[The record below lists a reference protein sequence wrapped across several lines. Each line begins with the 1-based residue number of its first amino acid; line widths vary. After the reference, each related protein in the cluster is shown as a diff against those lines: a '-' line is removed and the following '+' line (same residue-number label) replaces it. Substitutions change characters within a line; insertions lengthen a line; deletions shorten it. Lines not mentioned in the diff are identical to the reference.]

1 MTASKTKRT
10 ISQNTVVVLCWFVY
24 TFAYLG
30 RYSYNANINLIMGD
44 FGVSHADAGLV
55 TTFFFFA
62 YAIGQVVNGLLC
74 KKYNKKWIFPI
85 VLFLS
90 SALNLLIL
98 RLPFGSFK
106 YLWILNGFLQSCLWP
121 SIVHVLGTNLDSAHM
136 ERALTIMSVTATI
149 GTIGAYGSS
158 AFFVWM
164 GNYRLTFIFVS
175 VLMSA
180 VGLAWLLLFRNNPIY
195 ALPGTKKENTGN
207 KLSGVGVVL
216 IALALF
222 AVIDNLVKDG
232 VNTWMPSLLAENFG
246 MKDESSILSTIILP
260 LLGTFGALLAVKL
273 NRVIKDFVTLA
284 LALLAV
290 AAACLACIIFFKNM
304 NAAVMVIVCGIIM
317 CVMHGVNNVITAI
330 APLKMRDKVEPGK
343 IAGILNGFCYL
354 GSTVS
359 AYGLGAIAD
368 HGGWD
373 ATFILLLTAC
383 GVGIVAGLLYLL
395 YMKFSK
401 K

>member
-1 MTASKTKRT
+1 MTISRIKPKG
-10 ISQNTVVVLCWFVY
+10 SQNTIVVLCWFVY

-30 RYSYNANINLIMGD
+30 RYSYNANINLVIGD
-44 FGVSHADAGLV
+44 FGITHADAGLV
-55 TTFFFFA
+55 STFFFFA
-62 YAIGQVVNGLLC
+62 YGIGQVVNGLLC
-74 KKYNKKWIFPI
+74 KKYNKKWIIPI
-85 VLFLS
+85 VLFIS

-98 RLPFGSFK
+98 RLPFASFK

-121 SIVHVLGTNLDSAHM
+121 SIIHVLGTNLDSEHM
-136 ERALTIMSVTATI
+136 ERALTIMSVTATV
-149 GTIGAYGSS
+149 GTILAYGAGS
-158 AFFVWM
+158 FFVWLS
-164 GNYRLTFIFVS
+164 NYRLSFIFAA

-180 VGLAWLLLFRNNPIY
+180 VGLLWLLLFQNNPIY
-195 ALPGTKKENTGN
+195 DLPGEKKKSTGSRI
-207 KLSGVGVVL
+207 SGVGVVL

-246 MKDESSILSTIILP
+246 MKDESSILSTIVLP
-260 LLGTFGALLAVKL
+260 LLGTFGAVLAVKL
-273 NRVIKDFVTLA
+273 NRIIKDFVGLA
-284 LALLAV
+284 LTLLAV
-290 AAACLACIIFFKNM
+290 AAACLAFIIFFKNIS
-304 NAAVMVIVCGIIM
+304 ATVMVIVCGIIM

-373 ATFILLLTAC
+373 ATFWLLLAAC
-383 GVGIVAGLLYLL
+383 AVGIFAGILYLL
-395 YMKFSK
+395 YVRCRK

>member
-1 MTASKTKRT
+1 MTASKTKR
-10 ISQNTVVVLCWFVY
+10 ISSQNTVVVLCWFVY
-24 TFAYLG
+24 TFAYVG
-30 RYSYNANINLIMGD
+30 RYSYNANINLVIGD
-44 FGVSHADAGLV
+44 FGITHADAGLV

-62 YAIGQVVNGLLC
+62 YGIGQVVNGLLC
-74 KKYNKKWIFPI
+74 KKYNKKWIMPI

-98 RLPFGSFK
+98 WVPFSYFK

-121 SIVHVLGTNLDSAHM
+121 SIVHVLGTNLDSEHM
-136 ERALTIMSVTATI
+136 ERALTIMSVTATV
-149 GTIGAYGSS
+149 GTILAYGAGS
-158 AFFVWM
+158 FFVWLN
-164 GNYRLTFIFVS
+164 NYRWSFVFAA

-180 VGLAWLLLFRNNPIY
+180 VGLMWVLLFQNNPIY
-195 ALPGTKKENTGN
+195 ALPGKKKESTGS
-207 KLSGVGVVL
+207 KLSGVGIVL
-216 IALALF
+216 VALALF

-273 NRVIKDFVTLA
+273 NRIIKDFVGLA
-284 LALLAV
+284 LTLLAV
-290 AAACLACIIFFKNM
+290 AAACLAFIIFFKNIS
-304 NAAVMVIVCGIIM
+304 AAAMVIVCGIIM

-373 ATFILLLTAC
+373 ATFWLLLAAC
-383 GVGIVAGLLYLL
+383 AVGILAGILYLL
-395 YMKFSK
+395 YVRCRK

>member
-1 MTASKTKRT
+1 MTASKTKR
-10 ISQNTVVVLCWFVY
+10 ISSQNTVVVLCWFVY
-24 TFAYLG
+24 TFAYVG
-30 RYSYNANINLIMGD
+30 RYSYNANINLVIGD
-44 FGVSHADAGLV
+44 FGITHADAGLV

-62 YAIGQVVNGLLC
+62 YGIGQVVNGLLC
-74 KKYNKKWIFPI
+74 KKYNKKWIMPI

-98 RLPFGSFK
+98 WVPFSYFK

-121 SIVHVLGTNLDSAHM
+121 SIVHVLGTNLDSGHM
-136 ERALTIMSVTATI
+136 ERALTIMSVTATV
-149 GTIGAYGSS
+149 GTILAYGAGS
-158 AFFVWM
+158 FFVWLN
-164 GNYRLTFIFVS
+164 NYRWSFVFAA

-180 VGLAWLLLFRNNPIY
+180 VGLMWVLLFQNNPIY
-195 ALPGTKKENTGN
+195 ALPGKKKKSTGS
-207 KLSGVGVVL
+207 KLSGVGIVL
-216 IALALF
+216 VALALF

-273 NRVIKDFVTLA
+273 NRIIKDFVGLA
-284 LALLAV
+284 LTLLAV
-290 AAACLACIIFFKNM
+290 AAACLAFIIFFKNIS
-304 NAAVMVIVCGIIM
+304 AAAMVIVCGIIM

-373 ATFILLLTAC
+373 ATFWLLLAAC
-383 GVGIVAGLLYLL
+383 AVGILAGILYLL
-395 YMKFSK
+395 YVRCRK